1 MTLPYIIKQKLFAQ
15 LLENS
20 NHGIFILD
28 DQFRYVF
35 VNQEFSSVF
44 GISPESAIDKPI
56 SLFRERSLSME
67 AKLLID
73 DVLNELLLNGFYQ
86 KQVGLSIR
94 KGYSIKAHVKIYSIH
109 AGGNVYYAG
118 LLDQS
123 EVFSTRTLAKQSTN
137 YDAITRLPLKEYFMV
152 QLGDLLL
159 DTINEVV
166 IVRLS
171 FDRFRNLKT
180 HYSAN
185 SINEVVKEFV
195 HRIYNLNLSNLILFS
210 RFAEES
216 FTMVFETKNTEK
228 TRNDLAKILQ
238 LAERPYLIG
247 KNTMYLH
254 YSIGVS
260 QFPSDGNQP
269 DVLIDNAE
277 KALHYVKEKGGDD
290 FCWFEEK
297 LNQVS
302 EEKLRLETEI
312 REGLQTGQFFPV
324 YQPKVHLDSKKV
336 IGFEALVRWNHPKLG
351 FKTPAYFLD
360 SLLEYKLSFE
370 LFSVMAEEVLKG
382 LYKWQQRGWTQELCI
397 NADTY
402 DFLHP
407 QFFDLMK
414 SLLKKYPVKKGSLH
428 LEVTENSL
436 MQQYD
441 VDVLSQFQKLK
452 ELGVQIALD
461 DFGTGYASISYLR
474 HYPFDYI
481 KIDKSFIDDIEEVDT
496 QLLMVRTIIDLA
508 NALDLYTVA
517 EGIETLSQVQIV
529 HDMGCVIGQGYYFG
543 KPMTYAEAS
552 AMISKK

>member
-1 MTLPYIIKQKLFAQ
+1 MTLPYIIKQKLFSQ
-15 LLENS
+15 LLEKS
-20 NHGIFILD
+20 DHGVFILD

-35 VNQEFSSVF
+35 VNKEFSTIF
-44 GISPESAIDKPI
+44 GVSPESAVGRPI
-56 SLFRERSLSME
+56 SLFKDSSLSME

-73 DVLNELLLNGFYQ
+73 EVLDDLLLNGSYEG
-86 KQVGLSIR
+86 KIALTVR
-94 KGYSIKAHVKIYSIH
+94 KGYSIKGSVRVYSIH
-109 AGGNVYYAG
+109 AGGNIYYAG

-137 YDAITRLPLKEYFMV
+137 YDSVTQLPYKEYFMV

-159 DTINEVV
+159 DTISEVV
-166 IVRLS
+166 IVRLN
-171 FDRFRNLKT
+171 FDRFRALKT

-195 HRIYNLNLSNLILFS
+195 HRIYNLTLPNLVLFS
-210 RFAEES
+210 RFSEDS
-216 FTMVFETKNTEK
+216 FTMVFETEDAQS
-228 TRNDLAKILQ
+228 TRNDLAQILQ
-238 LAERPYLIG
+238 LAERPYVIG

-260 QFPSDGNQP
+260 QFPLDGSQA

-277 KALHYVKEKGGDD
+277 KALHYVKDKGGDD
-290 FCWFEEK
+290 FCWFDEK

-370 LFSVMAEEVLKG
+370 LFSVMAEEVIKD
-382 LYKWQQRGWTQELCI
+382 LYKWQQRGWTQEFCI

-407 QFFDLMK
+407 QFLDLME
-414 SLLKKYPVKKGSLH
+414 SLLTKYPVKKGSLH

-441 VDVLSQFQKLK
+441 VDVLSQFRKLK